1 MAVGDIFKLAVIW
14 KTVDERSS
22 FVNTFHYR
30 QETDLI
36 FDEPGEDLVQ
46 AFKAEAQAPYR
57 NLVTSVALITQ
68 YSVYGIT
75 NPLYVY
81 EESPTPV
88 AGTVSGEALP
98 LQDAAVITWRTGLAG
113 RSRRGRTYLPP
124 TGESNQNGGVLI
136 GSYLALMD
144 TFANVAKVLNESELN
159 LQVAK
164 WQMGVWSATYQY
176 FHPVTTH
183 IARQTICT
191 QRRRRA
197 GVGS

>member
-1 MAVGDIFKLAVIW
+1 MAVGDIFKLAVVW
-14 KTVDERSS
+14 KTVDERST

-30 QETDLI
+30 QENELV

-46 AFKAEAQAPYR
+46 AFITDALPSYR
-57 NLVTSVALITQ
+57 AMVTSIALVVQ

-88 AGTVSGEALP
+88 AGLVSGEALP
-98 LQDAAVITWRTGLAG
+98 LQTAPIITWRTGLAG

-124 TGESNQNGGVLI
+124 TGESQQNGGVLLT
-136 GSYLALMD
+136 SFTNLMD
-144 TFANVAKVLNESELN
+144 DFADFATVLNPLAVN
-159 LQVAK
+159 PLIAT
-164 WQMGVWSATYQY
+164 WQLGVWSATYGY
-176 FHPVTTH
+176 FNPVKSH
-183 IARQTICT
+183 ISRSTIVT